1 MNEKNLQQEILDRK
15 ILLIVKDDTKVFL
28 SKHKEHKYK
37 YGKIIVEKA
46 ALIPFVG
53 KKVFIKVYESE
64 EENIRENRK
73 IIAHTLSRAT
83 AEMLKEVEKMKKV
96 SMICSICGEEDK
108 SKTAYCEK
116 HHRSPHLLI
125 EVVDM
130 QDIRRRLRTQSGSFS
145 LPKEKLAKE
154 NKDGGGK

>member
-1 MNEKNLQQEILDRK
+1 MNTPKNKNLQRLSLEKKACKENEALQNEILNEIAK
-15 ILLIVKDDTKVFL
+15 SWEYKNWQKVEEAARL
-28 SKHKEHKYK
+28 EDL
-37 YGKIIVEKA
+37 GIIT
-46 ALIPFVG
+46 IG
-53 KKVFIKVYESE
+53 SI
-64 EENIRENRK
+64 ENVIS
-73 IIAHTLSRAT
+73 IAVAHTLSRAT
-83 AEMLKEVEKMKKV
+83 AEILKEVEKMKKV

>member
-1 MNEKNLQQEILDRK
+1 MNTPKNKNLQRLSFQKKACKENEALQQEI
-15 ILLIVKDDTKVFL
+15 VKDFL
-28 SKHKEHKYK
+28 
-37 YGKIIVEKA
+37 A
-46 ALIPFVG
+46 ALAKERNYKDWKELEEDYDNYG
-53 KKVFIKVYESE
+53 YESTY
-64 EENIRENRK
+64 ENDKKLAEK
-73 IIAHTLSRAT
+73 IVAHTLSRAT
-83 AEMLKEVEKMKKV
+83 AEMLKEVEKMKKI